1 MTASP
6 EIRAQRRYLELK
18 EKGMEADFDD
28 ILKNVEERDKIDS
41 TRAVSPL
48 KKADD
53 AWVLDNSHLTR
64 EQQLEWTLNKVEDI
78 INSEHES

>member
-18 EKGMEADFDD
+18 EKGDNVAFEEV
-28 ILKNVEERDKIDS
+28 LKNVEERDTIDS
-41 TRAVSPL
+41 GREVSPL

-53 AWVLDNSHLTR
+53 AIVLDNSHLNR
-64 EQQLEWTLNKVEDI
+64 EEQLQWSLNKAKEKMI
-78 INSEHES
+78 ENES